1 MCGREGA
8 GAIACGR
15 HAWARFWLLS
25 YSVVHYLQ
33 RSSRWIIGSYALS
46 SLPTNAFFLNE
57 FPDLMQIEL

>member
-1 MCGREGA
+1 MWQTRVGQVLA
-8 GAIACGR
+8 TVI
-15 HAWARFWLLS
+15 LS
-25 YSVVHYLQ
+25 RALSYLQ